1 MDNNNNNAF
10 ESSDLQ
16 CLEEGHQ
23 HQCVEGQG
31 YFEGETCLCTAYLED
46 TPFAL
51 VE

>member
-1 MDNNNNNAF
+1 MILNEDWN
-10 ESSDLQ
+10 LQ
-16 CLEEGHQ
+16 CLVEGHQ
-23 HQCVEGQG
+23 HQCVEVQW